1 MSAIW
6 AQLSALACATR
17 PGLFDALGRRLFDS
31 EPCALPIVSPEDEI
45 VTASTTTVVASITAA
60 LPLPLPE
67 PYFFATIDAMT
78 FFLSW
83 LSLLTLLFG
92 VLLALGTI
100 VSRTQ
105 LSTSPSPLP
114 PQPTTI
120 TVDSEPSDETKSAP
134 QSPLVAHAL
143 LRLALVSQMHPVEPV
158 PEAEWRQPL
167 IPNNSS
173 LLNTGATRM
182 ELPELEPVTDIDG
195 DEVDS
200 DEYSSGPEDDASA
213 SAGSQQDSSP
223 EPLCSD
229 AESDDDE
236 ESDPEPADDFSYLDG
251 EDVSGN
257 NMPTLNADQY
267 TLDEYPPEGKTYLSA
282 WNLISQNSGASEM
295 NASDDSETV
304 YDPVPPPES
313 PDEERKGVY
322 ELNARTERVID
333 TAFIDEDR
341 LDLDTDDIHQPSA
354 DALPDV
360 LPKDQPEPSDAP
372 EPPPAAQEDT
382 EPVIVA
388 CLPPSLASEVY
399 ASLTPAKY
407 SIKEHSGLYH
417 DVSVL
422 TLAFWM
428 GFDHAQETAF
438 VPKTVVEQCTF
449 LDTFPTFI
457 RLFFATSV
465 WEGMEF
471 AEWENTGDQRYM
483 YDWGKQTATH
493 VIVEGQC
500 EPVDELLM
508 PRENKELALAFIAGW
523 RDGVRELCATG
534 PRTRK
539 ALDMDCFGYG
549 LKALRDG
556 DIITKDVLCSMDQTQ
571 LEDFLTA
578 TSHVLLDSAMRSVQ
592 MGKWLGWGQ
601 ALYGADR
608 RDERYQ
614 TIQNFTSK
622 ELSKYRSAY
631 VDNTL
636 TVIACLKDDEYLG
649 PFDAVVPKRFTVA
662 DFAKNYFAHW
672 GSERCDVETCT
683 LRFQHMTPEEIFL
696 FLEVIWDEIGDIWA
710 GNPYV
715 KAPSL
720 AEDLSLT
727 LEKVEETL
735 AGSPQSS
742 RPSSPASSEDES
754 DMYDVC
760 PLSPQP
766 PLPLSLTA
774 SRSPSPAPT
783 EAVVERA
790 PTPAFSHP
798 PPSPSPPP
806 PPAPARS
813 EKYLMGHAHAVEG
826 FAHNPLGLTTRFFA
840 ARDWDAP
847 TFDDYRRG
855 WLAGMLEL
863 VARTAGA
870 PHDGLGCPRAWCKGM
885 GLPTWVDQDPKTPE
899 ELMGYIKKMTPSDIG
914 EFLRKGWK
922 KLGEKG
928 RKNGRYDYAGPCDV
942 DVVHLGEPTLDKKIA
957 MALAC

>member
-1 MSAIW
+1 MSAMW

-17 PGLFDALGRRLFDS
+17 PDLLDAVGRRLFDT

-120 TVDSEPSDETKSAP
+120 TADSESSDETKSAP

-143 LRLALVSQMHPVEPV
+143 LRLALVSQMHPMEPV

-182 ELPELEPVTDIDG
+182 EVPPRTG
-195 DEVDS
+195 SRDEVDS
-200 DEYSSGPEDDASA
+200 DEDSSGPEDDASA

-229 AESDDDE
+229 TESDDDE
-236 ESDPEPADDFSYLDG
+236 ESIPEPADDFSYLDG

-257 NMPTLNADQY
+257 NMPTLDADQY
-267 TLDEYPPEGKTYLSA
+267 TLDDYPPEGKTYLSA
-282 WNLISQNSGASEM
+282 WNLVSQNSGASEM

-304 YDPVPPPES
+304 YDPVPPPKS
-313 PDEERKGVY
+313 ADEERNGVY
-322 ELNARTERVID
+322 ELDARTECVID
-333 TAFIDEDR
+333 TATIDEDP
-341 LDLDTDDIHQPSA
+341 LDLDADDIHQPSA

-382 EPVIVA
+382 EPAVVP
-388 CLPPSLASEVY
+388 CPPPSLASEVY
-399 ASLTPAKY
+399 ASLTPAKSY
-407 SIKEHSGLYH
+407 TKGHYNLYH
-417 DVSVL
+417 DAAVL
-422 TLAFWM
+422 MLAFWM
-428 GFDHAQETAF
+428 GFDHAAETAF
-438 VPKTVVEQCTF
+438 VPQAVVEQCSF
-449 LDTFPTFI
+449 LDTFPALAREEFEI
-457 RLFFATSV
+457 NVRA
-465 WEGMEF
+465 GMQF
-471 AEWENTGDQRYM
+471 AECKIDGVLKIAYGRGMHAATQVAQNTVRAVRIDDLDVPYSEARHAYA
-483 YDWGKQTATH
+483 Y
-493 VIVEGQC
+493 
-500 EPVDELLM
+500 
-508 PRENKELALAFIAGW
+508 IAGW
-523 RDGVRELCATG
+523 RAGIRSLCAKG
-534 PRTRK
+534 PRTRES
-539 ALDMDCFGYG
+539 LDMDCFAYG
-549 LKALRDG
+549 LNGLRDG
-556 DIITKDVLCSMDQTQ
+556 EVIAMDVLRSMNQTQ
-571 LEDFLTA
+571 LEDFLAA
-578 TSHVLLDSAMRSVQ
+578 TCYVIHNSTYRS
-592 MGKWLGWGQ
+592 KEKIEELGRRQ
-601 ALYGADR
+601 ALYGVDR
-608 RDERYQ
+608 RDERYK
-614 TIQNFTSK
+614 TIQKFTLE
-622 ELSKYRSAY
+622 ELGTFRDAYIFMMFPLIRSMRG
-631 VDNTL
+631 N
-636 TVIACLKDDEYLG
+636 EHLG

-662 DFAKNYFAHW
+662 DFAKNYFAHA
-672 GSERCDVETCT
+672 GSERCDAETCAT
-683 LRFQHMTPEEIFL
+683 RFKHMDLEEIGQ
-696 FLEVIWDEIGDIWA
+696 FLEVVWDEIRDVWGGDS
-710 GNPYV
+710 NVTVPD
-715 KAPSL
+715 L
-720 AEDLSLT
+720 ADVLPLA
-727 LEKVEETL
+727 LEEFEEYFD
-735 AGSPQSS
+735 GSPQSS
-742 RPSSPASSEDES
+742 RASSPAPSDDES

-760 PLSPQP
+760 PLSPQS

-783 EAVVERA
+783 TAVVERA
-790 PTPAFSHP
+790 STPAFSLP

-806 PPAPARS
+806 PSTPPRS

-870 PHDGLGCPRAWCKGM
+870 PHDGLGSPRAWCKGM
-885 GLPTWVDQDPKTPE
+885 GLPTWVDQDPKTPD
-899 ELMGYIKKMTPSDIG
+899 ELVGYIKKMTPSDIG